1 MDIVLFYLVNSV
13 DSMANKMKSHSG
25 AAKRFKIT
33 KSKKVVASKS
43 CNNHLLTN
51 KGKTNK
57 KFAYGKEVL
66 GAAAKM
72 LRNLLHYK

>member
-1 MDIVLFYLVNSV
+1 MVTVLFYLVNSGSV
-13 DSMANKMKSHSG
+13 MANKMKSHSG

-33 KSKKVVASKS
+33 KGKKVMTSKS

-57 KFAYGKEVL
+57 KFAYGKEL
-66 GAAAKM
+66 CGAVAKM
-72 LRNLLHYK
+72 IKNLLPYN

>member
-1 MDIVLFYLVNSV
+1 
-13 DSMANKMKSHSG
+13 MAKKMKSHSG

-33 KSKKVVASKS
+33 KSRKVLASKS

-57 KFAYGKEVL
+57 KFSYGKEIL
-66 GAAAKM
+66 GATAKM
-72 LRNLLHYK
+72 LRNLLPYK